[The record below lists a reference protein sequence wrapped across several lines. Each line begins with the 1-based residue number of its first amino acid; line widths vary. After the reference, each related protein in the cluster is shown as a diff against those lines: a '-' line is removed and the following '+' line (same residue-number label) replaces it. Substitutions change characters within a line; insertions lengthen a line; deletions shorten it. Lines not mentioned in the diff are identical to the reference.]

1 VRTLSIAPASDMTD
15 IRDALRNFILSELQD
30 EWPSMADNGRSA
42 KTEAAF
48 GNLLCQVADPKVAQE
63 SGNAVH
69 SALLGAVSRAGV
81 ARSERLAINA
91 YSTNTVKWIS
101 VLILAMITQVAIGLV
116 HVEEMPRA
124 QITALSLF
132 TCALVVALGFMAV
145 HEWPSS
151 GAFQVGPARGRS
163 SI

>member
-1 VRTLSIAPASDMTD
+1 MTD